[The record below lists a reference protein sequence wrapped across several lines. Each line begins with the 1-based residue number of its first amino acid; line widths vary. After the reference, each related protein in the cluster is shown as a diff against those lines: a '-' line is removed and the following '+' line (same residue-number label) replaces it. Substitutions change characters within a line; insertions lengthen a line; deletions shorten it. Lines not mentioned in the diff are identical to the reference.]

1 VSELRGAYD
10 PLTSDT
16 PLPRV
21 ARVGFRSVA
30 LTDDQKAMLR
40 LLAQRGEEG
49 YEDMA
54 ALMGISVEEVRE
66 RVKVALAEA
75 AGERET
81 AALSTSEPSPAPAVA
96 PAAAQDPP
104 SPPQPEPSASAPPAN
119 TPASRRTTRPA
130 VPSLRLPK
138 DRGALIGLGAG
149 VLVLIALAIV
159 LAVSGDSSGSGT
171 GATAAGSSEGTS
183 TTAAESSLTE
193 AILTPTNGGE
203 GSGKAL
209 FGRYKKNVLLQV
221 EATGLE
227 PSPQGK
233 AYTIWLYRSPK
244 IALQIGAVPVSNSGK
259 IAAQFKIPAQL
270 LAYVASGAFNQV
282 DVALTDTAEYK
293 AALEKAKGEKKLP
306 PYTGESVLRGEIT
319 GPAIR

>member
-1 VSELRGAYD
+1 M
-10 PLTSDT
+10 
-16 PLPRV
+16 
-21 ARVGFRSVA
+21 A

-40 LLAQRGEEG
+40 LLAQRGEDG

-54 ALMGISVEEVRE
+54 ALKGISVEEVRE
-66 RVKVALAEA
+66 QVKAALAEA
-75 AGERET
+75 AGEQ
-81 AALSTSEPSPAPAVA
+81 AAEPAAASEPTPSPATERPPA
-96 PAAAQDPP
+96 QKPP
-104 SPPQPEPSASAPPAN
+104 EPPRPKPSASAPPAAA
-119 TPASRRTTRPA
+119 PASKSRPA
-130 VPSLRLPK
+130 RPPMPSLRLPK

-159 LAVSGDSSGSGT
+159 LAVSGSDGSGSSAATESSG
-171 GATAAGSSEGTS
+171 EGTS

-193 AILTPTNGGE
+193 AILAPTNGGE
-203 GSGKAL
+203 SSGKAL

-221 EATGLE
+221 EAEGLD

-244 IALQIGAVPVSNSGK
+244 IALQVGAVPVGDSGK
-259 IAAQFKIPAQL
+259 IAAQFQIPAQL

-293 AALEKAKGEKKLP
+293 AALNKAKGEKKLP

-319 GPAIR
+319 GPAIKQQ